1 MESALNATGGEEVT
15 PVDPRIH
22 GAPVLDRMGQT
33 FDSFAPAAGQG
44 RALTAFRL
52 ELSRIGANNRAIGTD
67 LGFSIV
73 SRPCWAQTLRSSE
86 AGRLRPLREFKR

>member
-1 MESALNATGGEEVT
+1 MESALNSTGGEEVT

-52 ELSRIGANNRAIGTD
+52 ELSIAHGD
-67 LGFSIV
+67 LGFSIA
-73 SRPCWAQTLRSSE
+73 SHPCWAQTLRSSE

>member
-52 ELSRIGANNRAIGTD
+52 ELSIGTD
-67 LGFSIV
+67 LGFSIA
-73 SRPCWAQTLRSSE
+73 SYPCWAQTLRSSE